1 MGRWEYLTIEIAFE
15 HNHDY
20 VVTFTS
26 GRKLYGLKAIL
37 EEFDARGWEYLHMV
51 PNLSKLGS
59 YHFPTIYIAF
69 FRRPR
74 TAGASQRTDL
84 LE

>member
-1 MGRWEYLTIEIAFE
+1 MGHWEYLTIEISLE
-15 HNHDY
+15 HNEY

-26 GRKLYGLKAIL
+26 GRKLYGLNLIL
-37 EEFDARGWEYLHMV
+37 DEFDERGWEYINMV
-51 PNLSKLGS
+51 PNLRRNYLA
-59 YHFPTIYIAF
+59 YLAF

-74 TAGASQRTDL
+74 TADSSQGAGR